1 MTLRPT
7 PFRVLVVDDD
17 ADLRD
22 ALADYF
28 GQKGLSVISARDGQ
42 EAIRVIE
49 ASAEPFQ
56 IVLADLVM
64 PHKTGLDVLKA
75 AKEKF
80 PDAHVVIVTGYAS
93 LESAVEAV
101 RLGAYDY
108 ILKPFRMDEMEVLLR
123 NVGERI
129 GLLRENRDLVN
140 NLRDIHDR
148 LDALNET
155 KCKMER
161 SVREMGQ
168 ALSDNTQKL
177 EQVFAELHALRAES
191 RSGHGVT
198 RATVR
203 AGAGNRKAPKR
214 PGTETRKAPER
225 TGTRLARRA

>member
-28 GQKGLSVISARDGQ
+28 GQKGLSVVSAPDGE
-42 EAIRVIE
+42 EAIRMIE

-64 PHKTGLDVLKA
+64 PHKTGLEVLKA

-108 ILKPFRMDEMEVLLR
+108 ILKPFRMDEMEVLLKH
-123 NVGERI
+123 VGERI
-129 GLLRENRDLVN
+129 GLLHENRDLVN
-140 NLRDIHDR
+140 NLRDLHDR

-155 KCKMER
+155 KCRTER
-161 SVREMGQ
+161 TVREMGH
-168 ALSDNTQKL
+168 ALADNTQKL
-177 EQVFAELHALRAES
+177 GQVLAELHALKEEIKG
-191 RSGHGVT
+191 GHGVT
-198 RATVR
+198 RASART
-203 AGAGNRKAPKR
+203 AAATRKAPKR
-214 PGTETRKAPER
+214 R
-225 TGTRLARRA
+225 GTRPARRASRMS